1 MDIIKQILELLRK
14 PIDQNGAV
22 TVKIMGLWSESSV
35 AELLVSPEVQTNK
48 FIYHRLVMLD
58 KYFQDIYTNDCG
70 DKSYLQPLVVQVLKQ
85 IIKVC
90 KQPRIIKRFD

>member
-35 AELLVSPEVQTNK
+35 ADLLVSHEIQSNK

-70 DKSYLQPLVVQVLKQ
+70 DKSYLQPLVVRILKQ
-85 IIKVC
+85 IIKAC
-90 KQPRIIKRFD
+90 KQPRIVERFE